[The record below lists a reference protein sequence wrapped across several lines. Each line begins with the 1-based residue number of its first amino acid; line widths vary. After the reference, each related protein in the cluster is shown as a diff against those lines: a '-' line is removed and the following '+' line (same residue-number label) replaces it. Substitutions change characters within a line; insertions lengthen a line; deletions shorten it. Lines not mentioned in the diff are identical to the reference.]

1 MNTKEQA
8 RDKRD
13 FLLDKIKSQLNSKS
27 IKYNCHDADVSELEG
42 VFARGDRRIC
52 NVILQAYK
60 SGCIYDAWSEYFKYE
75 NWLKAFE
82 DNGLDMDFYIGRERP
97 EDELFPWD
105 FIDIGVT
112 KQFMLREYKKS
123 KEEVV
128 TPNCRAKC
136 AGCGAMKFKCGVCVE
151 DAGQE
156 A

>member
-1 MNTKEQA
+1 
-8 RDKRD
+8 
-13 FLLDKIKSQLNSKS
+13 
-27 IKYNCHDADVSELEG
+27 
-42 VFARGDRRIC
+42 
-52 NVILQAYK
+52 
-60 SGCIYDAWSEYFKYE
+60 
-75 NWLKAFE
+75 
-82 DNGLDMDFYIGRERP
+82 MDFYIGRERP

-112 KQFMLREYKKS
+112 KQFMLREYKRS